1 MPASRQPHHRVR
13 WRHDLDQTAAD
24 IGEWAEHGAS
34 HLSVDTMRA
43 GLRTV
48 DEHLAVLEA
57 IADRV
62 GLR

>member
-1 MPASRQPHHRVR
+1 MEGRVR

-48 DEHLAVLEA
+48 NEHLAVLEA